1 MYQYITK
8 NNIENPQYYM
18 YTKFE
23 GTGFLKEYVRS
34 RKSRIDALNK
44 IDESEIVLKIAEY
57 LAVEVGQNE
66 EIHLAMKEDCITRL
80 NLQSKENKEATVPV
94 NNNTI
99 LLSWFGYWS
108 KAPIKCS
115 DRILS
120 GLALISLTTDSDEI
134 VRHLYKWLS
143 IYTTKYEVFKR
154 LLPAY
159 DHNFKTVKFEQ
170 NKSYHK
176 LYVYF
181 SLAVLLLYNRTSN
194 LTFLNVALKLCD
206 LLCSIED
213 TIKEPYLGIMYKYC
227 LKLEMDFIT
236 KLATSKNIKEL

>member
-66 EIHLAMKEDCITRL
+66 EIHLAMKEDCISRL
-80 NLQSKENKEATVPV
+80 NMQSRENGETTVSD
-94 NNNTI
+94 NNNDVLI
-99 LLSWFGYWS
+99 SWFRYWN
-108 KAPIKCS
+108 KAPIKYS
-115 DRILS
+115 DKILA
-120 GLALISLTTDSDEI
+120 GLALISLTSNSGEI
-134 VRHLYKWLS
+134 IRHLYKWLS

-159 DHNFKTVKFEQ
+159 DHNFKRLKSGQ
-170 NKSYHK
+170 NKSHPK
-176 LYVYF
+176 VYVYF
-181 SLAVLLLYNRTSN
+181 SLASLLLYSRTSN
-194 LTFLNVALKLCD
+194 LKFLNVALKLCD
-206 LLCSIED
+206 LLCSIDSAIIEKD
-213 TIKEPYLGIMYKYC
+213 LRIMYESC
-227 LKLEMDFIT
+227 LSMEVNFVTELI
-236 KLATSKNIKEL
+236 SKKKVSI

>member
-8 NNIENPQYYM
+8 SNIDNPQYYM

-23 GTGFLKEYVRS
+23 GLQFLKEYVRS

-44 IDESEIVLKIAEY
+44 IDESETILKIAEY
-57 LAVEVGQNE
+57 LACEVGQNE
-66 EIHLAMKEDCITRL
+66 EIHLAMKEDCVTRL

-94 NNNTI
+94 NNNAI

-115 DRILS
+115 DKILS
-120 GLALISLTTDSDEI
+120 GLALISLTTNSDEI
-134 VRHLYKWLS
+134 IRHLYKWLS

-159 DHNFKTVKFEQ
+159 DHNFKMLKSGH
-170 NKSYHK
+170 NKSHPNV
-176 LYVYF
+176 YVYF
-181 SLAVLLLYNRTSN
+181 SLATLLFYNKTSN
-194 LTFLNVALKLCD
+194 LKFLNVALKLCD

-213 TIKEPYLGIMYKYC
+213 TIKEPYLGMLYEYC
-227 LKLEMDFIT
+227 LK
-236 KLATSKNIKEL
+236 KEEEFVTEILSNKKVSL